1 MQEVGIHARIHV
13 MELDVS
19 SLQSVRKFVISFKS
33 KNLPLNVLINNAGI
47 MGCPFSLSQDGVEL
61 QFATNYLGHFLLTN
75 LLLDKMKS
83 TAEESKIEGRIVHVS
98 SMVHKYTYDSGIRM
112 HKINEAAGYS
122 THKAYGQSKL
132 ALMLHANELSRRLT
146 QEKANVTI
154 NSVHPGAVATKIAR
168 HHTLLA
174 VRLFPSTQITD
185 TFATSLFSVFLKSI
199 AQCFVALHPSLC
211 KVTGKYFVD
220 CKEAKPSSLAM
231 DAELAE
237 NLWHFSAELALSKRS
252 SKTLREQ
259 NQSTTSEET

>member
-174 VRLFPSTQITD
+174 
-185 TFATSLFSVFLKSI
+185 FATSLFSVFLKSI
-199 AQCFVALHPSLC
+199 AQGAATQCFVALHPSLC